1 MYKRKHCKTVQ
12 YADIH
17 LIFRLQLLP
26 ESGGVVAAVYRLI
39 REIHEREE
47 IVPGVVVAIL
57 PLVHDSVIEQLVI
70 QGLAVAAAAD
80 EIARECAFEETT
92 G

>member
-1 MYKRKHCKTVQ
+1 VRKKTLQ
-12 YADIH
+12 NSATDIH
-17 LIFRLQLLP
+17 LIFRLRLLP
-26 ESGGVVAAVYRLI
+26 ESGSVVVDVYRLVV

-57 PLVHDSVIEQLVI
+57 PLVHDGVIEQLVI
-70 QGLAVAAAAD
+70 QGLAVAATAD